1 MKQTNLVFFWQS
13 SDMRVDASF
22 IATFLETV
30 SIVVMYYAWADMTK
44 GDFFERGGGLDTK
57 RTLFLF

>member
-1 MKQTNLVFFWQS
+1 
-13 SDMRVDASF
+13 MRVDASF